1 MNLKILKQ
9 WRIWLLLFCLVG
21 SLILIAPSGKEA
33 VIVKSVSPDSPL
45 FGKLKAGDS
54 LDWINEKTIK
64 NPEDIHEFED
74 YTGVLRFMKNGQ
86 LELADVDTPGLG
98 VVLIQKP
105 SSRLNF
111 GMDMIGGTRV
121 LLKPIVEKNISS
133 DIIPQTIAT
142 LETRINIYGLRESK
156 IQPLSDIEGNKY
168 VQIEMAGGT
177 RQEIEDLLAKQG
189 MFEGKILR
197 VLDIENKTGK
207 LLGMDVVKS
216 EDAVKIGSKILKVN
230 ETAVLDNIQVKYMNT
245 SEGKAVFFT
254 TVFTGNDI
262 KSVCMQ
268 EQAGICTSR
277 ILQQRTG
284 WQFMFQVFVSQE
296 SAEKFAK
303 VTKEMEVIVD
313 PRSGETYLDGQIFL
327 FLDEKLIS
335 SLNIAADLAGKAYTE
350 PVITGFREVKEDA
363 LSEKLMLQSILQSGS
378 LPVKLEIIKV
388 DQISP
393 TLGEEFLAS
402 AGLAG
407 LLAAL
412 AVGIIVFIRYRK
424 FGIALPVV
432 LTSLSEVI
440 IILGAASLVKWTID
454 LASIAGII
462 AAVGT
467 GVDSQI
473 MIIDEILAGG
483 KRRMYTLKQ
492 KMKRAFFIIFSS
504 ASTTIAA
511 MVPLMAIGIGVM
523 RGFAITTTIGVLVG
537 IFISRPAFGKIA
549 EFILEKEVE

>member
-156 IQPLSDIEGNKY
+156 IQPISDIEGNKY

-216 EDAVKIGSKILKVN
+216 EDAVKIGNKILKVN

-412 AVGIIVFIRYRK
+412 AVGIVVFIRYRK